1 MCLFPRPLSVAED
14 REFDFGNERETSD
27 VHDLAGDGWANETY
41 GCGGFKPRFD
51 GACINSGRYRKVYS
65 KLRIEIAA
73 GGCGITCRLVPR
85 PSSHDV
91 SKFRPNSKLVEGVA
105 I

>member
-73 GGCGITCRLVPR
+73 GAVESLARSFPDRRLMMSVNFDPI
-85 PSSHDV
+85 PSWLKV
-91 SKFRPNSKLVEGVA
+91 SPY
-105 I
+105 